1 MEIIIRRTAF
11 KEGYTIGNLYILPEQ
26 TDNENGST
34 PATYEEEAVPKQ
46 TVNEEKNVLK
56 QNDNEEKAVSK
67 QGEAVFKQKAKE
79 EKNVPEWFC
88 NTMEPTA
95 RKLTSR
101 MPQTVIR
108 RHKIIGKTAIP
119 TGRYR
124 ILITRSQRFGRWLPL
139 LLNVKG
145 FEGIRI
151 HAGNKPEDT
160 RGCILLGFNRRKGYV
175 LDSTKCVQQLMRR
188 MTEAMEKGE
197 KVFVKVK

>member
-1 MEIIIRRTAF
+1 MEIIIRRTAL
-11 KEGYTIGNLYILPEQ
+11 KDGYTIGNLYILPEQ
-26 TDNENGST
+26 AANEDSIT
-34 PATYEEEAVPKQ
+34 PTQ
-46 TVNEEKNVLK
+46 TINK
-56 QNDNEEKAVSK
+56 EKA
-67 QGEAVFKQKAKE
+67 
-79 EKNVPEWFC
+79 VPEWFC

-95 RKLTSR
+95 RKLTSQ

-124 ILITRSQRFGRWLPL
+124 ILITRSRRFGRWLPL

-160 RGCILLGFNRRKGYV
+160 KGCILLGFNRRKGYV
-175 LDSTKCVQQLMRR
+175 LNSTQCVQQLMRR

-197 KVFVKVK
+197 RVFVEVR

>member
-67 QGEAVFKQKAKE
+67 QKIKE
-79 EKNVPEWFC
+79 ERAVPEWFC

-95 RKLTSR
+95 RKLTSQ

-124 ILITRSQRFGRWLPL
+124 ILITRSRRFGRWLPL

-175 LDSTKCVQQLMRR
+175 LDSTRCVLTLVKM
-188 MTEAMEKGE
+188 MTEAIAKGE
-197 KVFVKVK
+197 KVFVEVR

>member
-46 TVNEEKNVLK
+46 MVNEEKNVLK

-67 QGEAVFKQKAKE
+67 QKIKE
-79 EKNVPEWFC
+79 ERAVPEWFC

-108 RHKIIGKTAIP
+108 RRKIIGKTAIP

-124 ILITRSQRFGRWLPL
+124 ILITRSRRFGRWLPL

-160 RGCILLGFNRRKGYV
+160 KGCILLGFNRRKGYV
-175 LDSTKCVQQLMRR
+175 LDSTRCVLTLVKMI
-188 MTEAMEKGE
+188 TEAIAKGE
-197 KVFVKVK
+197 KVFVEVR

>member
-56 QNDNEEKAVSK
+56 QNDNEEKAASK
-67 QGEAVFKQKAKE
+67 QKIKE
-79 EKNVPEWFC
+79 ERAVPEWFC

-124 ILITRSQRFGRWLPL
+124 ILITRSRRFGRWLPL

-160 RGCILLGFNRRKGYV
+160 KGCILLGFNRRKGYV
-175 LDSTKCVQQLMRR
+175 LDSTRCVLTLVKM
-188 MTEAMEKGE
+188 MTEAIAKGE
-197 KVFVKVK
+197 KVFVEVR

>member
-67 QGEAVFKQKAKE
+67 QKIKE
-79 EKNVPEWFC
+79 ERAVPEWFC

-124 ILITRSQRFGRWLPL
+124 ILITRSRRFGRWLPL

-160 RGCILLGFNRRKGYV
+160 RGCILPGFNRRKGYV
-175 LDSTKCVQQLMRR
+175 LNSTQCVQQLMRR

-197 KVFVKVK
+197 RVFVEVR

>member
-67 QGEAVFKQKAKE
+67 QKIKE
-79 EKNVPEWFC
+79 ERAVPEWFC

-124 ILITRSQRFGRWLPL
+124 ILITRSRRFGRWLPL

-160 RGCILLGFNRRKGYV
+160 KGCILLGFNRRKGYV
-175 LDSTKCVQQLMRR
+175 LDSTQCVQQLMRR

-197 KVFVKVK
+197 RVFVEVR

>member
-67 QGEAVFKQKAKE
+67 QKIKE
-79 EKNVPEWFC
+79 ERAVPEWFC

-95 RKLTSR
+95 RKLTSQ
-101 MPQTVIR
+101 MPLTLIR

-124 ILITRSQRFGRWLPL
+124 ILITRSRRFGRWLPL

-175 LDSTKCVQQLMRR
+175 LDSTQCVQQLMRR

-197 KVFVKVK
+197 RVFVEVR

>member
-26 TDNENGST
+26 ADNENGST

-67 QGEAVFKQKAKE
+67 QKIKE
-79 EKNVPEWFC
+79 ERAVPEWFC

-124 ILITRSQRFGRWLPL
+124 ILITRSRRFGRWLPL

-175 LDSTKCVQQLMRR
+175 LDSTRCVLTLVKM
-188 MTEAMEKGE
+188 MTEAIAKGE
-197 KVFVKVK
+197 KVFMEVR

>member
-11 KEGYTIGNLYILPEQ
+11 KEGYTIGSLYILPEQ
-26 TDNENGST
+26 
-34 PATYEEEAVPKQ
+34 
-46 TVNEEKNVLK
+46 VN
-56 QNDNEEKAVSK
+56 NEEKA
-67 QGEAVFKQKAKE
+67 
-79 EKNVPEWFC
+79 VPEWFC
-88 NTMEPTA
+88 NTMEPTT

-101 MPQTVIR
+101 MPLTVIR

-124 ILITRSQRFGRWLPL
+124 ILITRSRRFGRWLPL
-139 LLNVKG
+139 LMNVKG

-160 RGCILLGFNRRKGYV
+160 RGCILPGFNRRKGYV
-175 LDSTKCVQQLMRR
+175 LDSTRCVLTLVKM

-197 KVFVKVK
+197 KVFVTVK

>member
-26 TDNENGST
+26 TDKKNGST

-56 QNDNEEKAVSK
+56 QNDNEEKAVS
-67 QGEAVFKQKAKE
+67 EQKIKE
-79 EKNVPEWFC
+79 ERAVPEWFC

-124 ILITRSQRFGRWLPL
+124 ILITRSRRFGRWLPL

-160 RGCILLGFNRRKGYV
+160 KGCILLGFNHRKGYV
-175 LDSTKCVQQLMRR
+175 LNSTQCVQQLMRR

-197 KVFVKVK
+197 RVFVEVR

>member
-26 TDNENGST
+26 TDNANGST

-56 QNDNEEKAVSK
+56 QNDNEEKAV
-67 QGEAVFKQKAKE
+67 FKQKIKE
-79 EKNVPEWFC
+79 ERTVPEWFC

-124 ILITRSQRFGRWLPL
+124 ILITRSRRFGRWLPL

-160 RGCILLGFNRRKGYV
+160 KGCILLGFNRRKGYV
-175 LDSTKCVQQLMRR
+175 LNSTQCVQQLMRR

-197 KVFVKVK
+197 RVFVEVR

>member
-26 TDNENGST
+26 
-34 PATYEEEAVPKQ
+34 
-46 TVNEEKNVLK
+46 VN
-56 QNDNEEKAVSK
+56 NEEKAV
-67 QGEAVFKQKAKE
+67 
-79 EKNVPEWFC
+79 PEWFC
-88 NTMEPTA
+88 DTMEPTT

-101 MPQTVIR
+101 MPLTIIR

-124 ILITRSQRFGRWLPL
+124 ILITRSRRFGRWLPL
-139 LLNVKG
+139 LMNVKG

-160 RGCILLGFNRRKGYV
+160 RGCILPGFNRRKGYV
-175 LDSTKCVQQLMRR
+175 LDSTRCVLTLVKM

-197 KVFVKVK
+197 KVFVTVK

>member
-56 QNDNEEKAVSK
+56 QSDNEEKAVSK
-67 QGEAVFKQKAKE
+67 QKIKE
-79 EKNVPEWFC
+79 ERAVPEWFC

-95 RKLTSR
+95 RKLTSQ

-124 ILITRSQRFGRWLPL
+124 ILITRSRRFGRWLPL

-160 RGCILLGFNRRKGYV
+160 KGCILLGFNRRKGYV
-175 LDSTKCVQQLMRR
+175 LNSTQCVQQLMRR

-197 KVFVKVK
+197 KVFVTVR

>member
-26 TDNENGST
+26 AGIEKKSMPT
-34 PATYEEEAVPKQ
+34 PANNKEIDVPKQ
-46 TVNEEKNVLK
+46 IVNEEK
-56 QNDNEEKAVSK
+56 AM
-67 QGEAVFKQKAKE
+67 
-79 EKNVPEWFC
+79 PEWFC

-95 RKLTSR
+95 RKLTSQ
-101 MPQTVIR
+101 MPLTLIR

-124 ILITRSQRFGRWLPL
+124 ILITRSRRFGRWLPL

-175 LDSTKCVQQLMRR
+175 LDSTRCVLTLVKM
-188 MTEAMEKGE
+188 MTEAIAKGE
-197 KVFVKVK
+197 KVFVTIT